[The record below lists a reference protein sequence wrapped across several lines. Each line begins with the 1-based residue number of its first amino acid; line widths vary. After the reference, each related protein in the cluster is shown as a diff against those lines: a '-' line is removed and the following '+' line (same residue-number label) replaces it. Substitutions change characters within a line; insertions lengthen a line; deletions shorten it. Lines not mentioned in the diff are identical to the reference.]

1 MLKSKKRILVLGG
14 GFAGVDCTRKLE
26 QYFQNRDEIEI
37 TLVSDD
43 NFLLFTPMLP
53 QVASGTVTPRH
64 IVMPL
69 RSLCKKSRIYE
80 STVRDIDPISKHV
93 TLEGT
98 PEKRGVRIH
107 YDYLVI
113 ALGSETNFFGLKNVE
128 KYSFTMKT
136 LTDALSL
143 RNRLIDMLE
152 QAENETHE
160 ELKRHLL
167 SFVIV
172 GGGFAGVETAGE
184 INDFLHDALNYYH
197 NIKKEDINVVIIEA
211 LSSILPGFNQKLVEY
226 AHNKLEKNGIK
237 ILLDTVVSDFDGKN
251 IIVNKST
258 KATSAVKSKTI
269 IPSYT
274 LVWAAGITPVDII
287 KKSVFKTKKGRI
299 IVNEFLELPDFFGV
313 FAIGDCSRFDES
325 TNKSYPPTAQLAE
338 AHAKLVAYNIKQ
350 MVSNNEKKK
359 FDYNWKGQSAI
370 IGKRSGIAYVLGCKV
385 TGFWAWLVWIN
396 YYLSKMPNLEK
407 RLRVWLD
414 WNIDLFFTRDISRYG
429 FKRKILKEYQEL
441 DEVDDVW

>member
-1 MLKSKKRILVLGG
+1 MMEPKKRILILGG
-14 GFAGVDCTRKLE
+14 GFAGVDCTRMLE
-26 QYFQNRDEIEI
+26 KYFQNRDKVEI

-53 QVASGTVTPRH
+53 QVASGIVTPRH

-80 STVRDIDPISKHV
+80 SVVRDIDPVNKHV

-113 ALGSETNFFGLKNVE
+113 ALGSETNFFGLQNVE

-143 RNRLIDMLE
+143 RKRLIDMLE
-152 QAENETHE
+152 QAENETRE
-160 ELKRHLL
+160 ELKQRLL
-167 SFVIV
+167 TFVIV

-184 INDFLHDALNYYH
+184 INDFLHDALKYYH
-197 NIKKEDINVVIIEA
+197 NIKRENINVIIIEA
-211 LSSILPGFNQKLVEY
+211 LSSILPGFNKKLVEF

-237 ILLDTVVSDFDGKN
+237 ILLDTIVSDFDGKN
-251 IIVNKST
+251 VIVKKSAKST
-258 KATSAVKSKTI
+258 STIKSKTT
-269 IPSYT
+269 IPSHT
-274 LVWAAGITPVDII
+274 LVWAAGITPVEII
-287 KKSVFKTKKGRI
+287 KKSVFKTMKGQI
-299 IVNEFLELPDFFGV
+299 IVNEFLEIPDFPGV

-325 TNKSYPPTAQLAE
+325 INKSYPPTAQLAE
-338 AHAKLVAYNIKQ
+338 AHAKLAAYNIKQ
-350 MVSNNEKKK
+350 IISNNEKKK
-359 FDYNWKGQSAI
+359 FEYNWKGQSAI
-370 IGKRSGIAYVLGCKV
+370 IGKRSGITEVMGSKV
-385 TGFWAWLVWIN
+385 TGFWAWLIWIN
-396 YYLSKMPNLEK
+396 FYLSKMPNLEK

-414 WNIDLFFTRDISRYG
+414 LNIDLFFRRDISRYG
-429 FKRKILKEYQEL
+429 FKRNILKEYQEL

>member
-1 MLKSKKRILVLGG
+1 LTKKRILVLGG

-26 QYFQNRDEIEI
+26 SYFHSDYDIEI

-53 QVASGTVTPRH
+53 QIVAGTIAPRH

-69 RSLCKKSRIYE
+69 RALCKKARIYE
-80 STVRDIDPISKHV
+80 SVVRDIDPVQQHV

-98 PEKRGVRIH
+98 PEKIGARIH

-136 LTDALSL
+136 LADAISL

-152 QAENETHE
+152 QAENEKNPKIKE
-160 ELKRHLL
+160 RLL
-167 SFVIV
+167 TFVIV

-184 INDFLHDALNYYH
+184 INDFLHEAVSYYH
-197 NIKKEDINVVIIEA
+197 NTKKEDIHVILVEA
-211 LSSILPGFNQKLVEY
+211 ASTILQGFNKRLTKY

-237 ILLDTVVSDFDGKN
+237 IILDSAVTSFDGKN
-251 IIVNKST
+251 VILNKLSKPSADIDSKNIINSH
-258 KATSAVKSKTI
+258 
-269 IPSYT
+269 T
-274 LVWAAGITPVDII
+274 LVWTAGVTPVEIIQNSIFKI
-287 KKSVFKTKKGRI
+287 KKGKI
-299 IVNEFLELPDFFGV
+299 IVNEFLEIPNHPGV
-313 FAIGDCSRFDES
+313 FAIGDCSQFNDEVN
-325 TNKSYPPTAQLAE
+325 NKYPPTAQLAE

-350 MVSNNEKKK
+350 IIENKEKKK
-359 FDYNWKGQSAI
+359 FEYSWKGQSAI
-370 IGKRSGIAYVLGCKV
+370 IGKHYGIAEVMGMKI
-385 TGFWAWLVWIN
+385 TGFWAWILWRN
-396 YYLSKMPNLEK
+396 YYLTKMPNIEK
-407 RLRVWLD
+407 RIRVWLD
-414 WNIDLFFTRDISRYG
+414 WNIDLFSRIDISRYG
-429 FKRKILKEYQEL
+429 FKRDTSKEYREL

>member
-1 MLKSKKRILVLGG
+1 LTKKRILVLGG

-26 QYFQNRDEIEI
+26 SYFHSNYDIEI

-53 QVASGTVTPRH
+53 QIVAGTVAPRH

-69 RSLCKKSRIYE
+69 RALCKKARIYE
-80 STVRDIDPISKHV
+80 SVVRDIDPVQQHV

-98 PEKRGVRIH
+98 PEKIGVRIH

-136 LTDALSL
+136 LADAISL

-152 QAENETHE
+152 QAENEKNPKIKE
-160 ELKRHLL
+160 RLL
-167 SFVIV
+167 TFVIV

-184 INDFLHDALNYYH
+184 INDFLHEAVSYYH
-197 NIKKEDINVVIIEA
+197 NTKKEDIHVILVEA
-211 LSSILPGFNQKLVEY
+211 VSTILQGFNKRLTEY

-237 ILLDTVVSDFDGKN
+237 IILENAVTSIDGKN
-251 IIVNKST
+251 VILNKLSKPSVGIDSKNIINSH
-258 KATSAVKSKTI
+258 
-269 IPSYT
+269 T
-274 LVWAAGITPVDII
+274 LVWTAGVTPVEIIQNSIFKI
-287 KKSVFKTKKGRI
+287 KKGKI
-299 IVNEFLELPDFFGV
+299 IVNEFLEIPNHPGV
-313 FAIGDCSRFDES
+313 FAIGDCSQFDDEVN
-325 TNKSYPPTAQLAE
+325 NKFPPTAQLAE

-350 MVSNNEKKK
+350 TIENKEKRK
-359 FDYNWKGQSAI
+359 FEYKWKGQSAI
-370 IGKRSGIAYVLGCKV
+370 IGKHYGIAEVMGMKI
-385 TGFWAWLVWIN
+385 TGFWAWILWRN
-396 YYLSKMPNLEK
+396 YYLTKMPNVEK
-407 RLRVWLD
+407 RIRVWLD
-414 WNIDLFFTRDISRYG
+414 WNIDLFSRIDISRYG
-429 FKRKILKEYQEL
+429 FKRDTSKEYREL

>member
-1 MLKSKKRILVLGG
+1 MLKSKKRILILGG
-14 GFAGVDCTRKLE
+14 GFAGVDCTKCLE
-26 QYFQNRDEIEI
+26 KYFQNMDEIEI

-53 QVASGTVTPRH
+53 QVASGTITPRH

-80 STVRDIDPISKHV
+80 SAVRDIDPINKHV

-98 PEKRGVRIH
+98 PEKRGIRVH

-113 ALGSETNFFGLKNVE
+113 ALGSETNFFGSKNVE
-128 KYSFTMKT
+128 KHSFTMKT
-136 LTDALSL
+136 LADALSL

-160 ELKRHLL
+160 ELKEHLL
-167 SFVIV
+167 TFVIV

-197 NIKKEDINVVIIEA
+197 NIKKEDINVIIIEA
-211 LSSILPGFNQKLVEY
+211 TSSILPGFNEKLVKY

-237 ILLDTVVSDFDGKN
+237 ILLDTIVSDFDGKN
-251 IIVNKST
+251 IILN
-258 KATSAVKSKTI
+258 TSIKTTSVVKPKIT

-274 LVWAAGITPVDII
+274 LVWAAGITPVDLI
-287 KKSVFKTKKGRI
+287 KKSVFKTKKGQI
-299 IVNEFLELPDFFGV
+299 IVNKFLELPDFSGV
-313 FAIGDCSRFDES
+313 FAIGDCSHFDES
-325 TNKSYPPTAQLAE
+325 INKKYPPTAQLAE
-338 AHAKLVAYNIKQ
+338 AHAKLAAYNIKQ
-350 MVSNNEKKK
+350 MINNNEKKK
-359 FDYNWKGQSAI
+359 FNYNWKGQSAI
-370 IGKRSGIAYVLGCKV
+370 IGKRSGIAYVMGRKI
-385 TGFWAWLVWIN
+385 TGFWAWLIWIN

-429 FKRKILKEYQEL
+429 FKRNILKEYQDL

>member
-313 FAIGDCSRFDES
+313 FAIGDCSRFDEP

>member
-1 MLKSKKRILVLGG
+1 LTKKRILVLGG

-26 QYFQNRDEIEI
+26 NYFHSDYDIEI

-53 QVASGTVTPRH
+53 QIVAGTVAPRH

-69 RSLCKKSRIYE
+69 RALCKKARIYE
-80 STVRDIDPISKHV
+80 SVVRDIDPVQQYV

-98 PEKRGVRIH
+98 PEKIGARIH

-136 LTDALSL
+136 LADAISL

-152 QAENETHE
+152 QAENEKNPKIKE
-160 ELKRHLL
+160 RLL
-167 SFVIV
+167 TFVIV

-184 INDFLHDALNYYH
+184 INDFLHDAVSYYH
-197 NIKKEDINVVIIEA
+197 NTKKKDIHVI
-211 LSSILPGFNQKLVEY
+211 LVEAASTILQGFDEKLTKY

-237 ILLDTVVSDFDGKN
+237 IILDSAVTNFDGKN
-251 IIVNKST
+251 IILNKL
-258 KATSAVKSKTI
+258 SKPSSGIDSKNI
-269 IPSYT
+269 IDSHT
-274 LVWAAGITPVDII
+274 LVWTAGVTPVKII
-287 KKSVFKTKKGRI
+287 QNSVFKIKKGKI
-299 IVNEFLELPDFFGV
+299 IVNEFLEISNHPGV
-313 FAIGDCSRFDES
+313 FAIGDCSQFDDEVN
-325 TNKSYPPTAQLAE
+325 NKFPPTAQLAE

-350 MVSNNEKKK
+350 IIENKEKKK
-359 FDYNWKGQSAI
+359 FEYSWRGQSAI
-370 IGKRSGIAYVLGCKV
+370 IGKHYGIAEVMGMKI
-385 TGFWAWLVWIN
+385 TGFWAWILWRN
-396 YYLSKMPNLEK
+396 YYLTKMPNIEK
-407 RLRVWLD
+407 RIRVWLD
-414 WNIDLFFTRDISRYG
+414 WNIDLFSRVDISRYG
-429 FKRKILKEYQEL
+429 FKRDTSKEYREL

>member
-1 MLKSKKRILVLGG
+1 MTKKRIIVLGG

-26 QYFQNRDEIEI
+26 NYFHSDYDIEI

-53 QVASGTVTPRH
+53 QIVAGTVAPRH

-69 RSLCKKSRIYE
+69 RALCKKARIYE
-80 STVRDIDPISKHV
+80 SVVRDIDPVQQYV

-98 PEKRGVRIH
+98 PEKIGARIH

-136 LTDALSL
+136 LADAISL

-152 QAENETHE
+152 QAENEKNPKIKE
-160 ELKRHLL
+160 RLL
-167 SFVIV
+167 TFVIV

-184 INDFLHDALNYYH
+184 INDFLHDAVSYYH
-197 NIKKEDINVVIIEA
+197 NTKKKDIHVI
-211 LSSILPGFNQKLVEY
+211 LVEAASTILQGFDEKLTKY

-237 ILLDTVVSDFDGKN
+237 IILDSAVTNFDGKN
-251 IIVNKST
+251 IILNKL
-258 KATSAVKSKTI
+258 SKPSSGIDSKNI
-269 IPSYT
+269 IDSHT
-274 LVWAAGITPVDII
+274 LVWTAGVTPVKII
-287 KKSVFKTKKGRI
+287 QNSVFKIKKGKI
-299 IVNEFLELPDFFGV
+299 IVNEFLEISNHPGV
-313 FAIGDCSRFDES
+313 FAIGDCSQFDDEVN
-325 TNKSYPPTAQLAE
+325 NKFPPTAQLAE

-350 MVSNNEKKK
+350 IIENKEKKK
-359 FDYNWKGQSAI
+359 FEYSWRGQSAI
-370 IGKRSGIAYVLGCKV
+370 IGKHYGIAEVMGMKI
-385 TGFWAWLVWIN
+385 TGFWAWILWRN
-396 YYLSKMPNLEK
+396 YYLTKMPNIEK
-407 RLRVWLD
+407 RIRVWLD
-414 WNIDLFFTRDISRYG
+414 WNIDLFSRIDISRYG
-429 FKRKILKEYQEL
+429 FKRDTSKEYREL

>member
-1 MLKSKKRILVLGG
+1 MTKKRILVLGG

-26 QYFQNRDEIEI
+26 NYFHSDYDIEI

-53 QVASGTVTPRH
+53 QIVAGTVAPRH

-69 RSLCKKSRIYE
+69 RALCKKARIYE
-80 STVRDIDPISKHV
+80 SVVRDIDPVQQYV

-98 PEKRGVRIH
+98 PEKIGARIH

-136 LTDALSL
+136 LADAISL

-152 QAENETHE
+152 QAENEKNPKIKE
-160 ELKRHLL
+160 RLL
-167 SFVIV
+167 TFVIV

-184 INDFLHDALNYYH
+184 INDFLHDAVSYYH
-197 NIKKEDINVVIIEA
+197 NTKKKDIHVI
-211 LSSILPGFNQKLVEY
+211 LVEAASTILQGFDEKLTKY

-237 ILLDTVVSDFDGKN
+237 IILDSAVTNFDGKN
-251 IIVNKST
+251 IILNKL
-258 KATSAVKSKTI
+258 SKPSSGIDSKNI
-269 IPSYT
+269 IDSHT
-274 LVWAAGITPVDII
+274 LVWTAGVTPVKII
-287 KKSVFKTKKGRI
+287 QNSVFKIKKGKI
-299 IVNEFLELPDFFGV
+299 IVNEFLEISNHPGV
-313 FAIGDCSRFDES
+313 FAIGDCSQFDDEVN
-325 TNKSYPPTAQLAE
+325 NKFPPTAQLAE

-350 MVSNNEKKK
+350 IIENKEKKK
-359 FDYNWKGQSAI
+359 FEYSWRGQSAI
-370 IGKRSGIAYVLGCKV
+370 IGKHYGIAEVMGMKI
-385 TGFWAWLVWIN
+385 TGFWAWILWRN
-396 YYLSKMPNLEK
+396 YYLTKMPNIEK
-407 RLRVWLD
+407 RIRVWLD
-414 WNIDLFFTRDISRYG
+414 WNIDLFSRVDISRYG
-429 FKRKILKEYQEL
+429 FKRDTSKEYREL

>member
-1 MLKSKKRILVLGG
+1 MGG

-53 QVASGTVTPRH
+53 QVASGMVTPRH

-128 KYSFTMKT
+128 KYSFTMRT

-152 QAENETHE
+152 QAENETSE
-160 ELKRHLL
+160 ELKRRLL

-197 NIKKEDINVVIIEA
+197 NIKKEDINVIIIEG
-211 LSSILPGFNQKLVEY
+211 LSSILPGFNEKLVEY
-226 AHNKLEKNGIK
+226 AHSKLEKNGVK
-237 ILLDTVVSDFDGKN
+237 ILLDTIVSDFNGKN
-251 IIVNKST
+251 VIVNKST
-258 KATSAVKSKTI
+258 KATSAVKQKTI

-287 KKSVFKTKKGRI
+287 KKSIFKTKKGQI
-299 IVNEFLELPDFFGV
+299 IVNKFLELPDFSGV

-325 TNKSYPPTAQLAE
+325 ISKSYPPTAQLAE
-338 AHAKLVAYNIKQ
+338 AHAKLAAYNIKQ
-350 MVSNNEKKK
+350 MISNDEKKK
-359 FDYNWKGQSAI
+359 FDYNCKGQSAI
-370 IGKRSGIAYVLGCKV
+370 IGKRSGIAYVLGSKV

-429 FKRKILKEYQEL
+429 FKRNILKEYQEL